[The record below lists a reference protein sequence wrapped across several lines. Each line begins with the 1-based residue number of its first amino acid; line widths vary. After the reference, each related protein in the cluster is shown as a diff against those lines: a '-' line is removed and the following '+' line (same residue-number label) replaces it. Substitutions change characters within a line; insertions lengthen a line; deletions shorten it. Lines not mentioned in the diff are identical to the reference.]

1 MDDVWDVYKPPGGS
15 PKFLLACLN
24 IAYLIAC
31 FHHFLLFFLL
41 LCGLLSRLA
50 RSKCCLQSWAPTS
63 APHHG
68 PHGSHGSAAPCRIDL
83 TTVVGGCVP
92 VASVTGDLCH
102 LVKMKN
108 QIHQILE
115 KELMP
120 LMYITANLL
129 WSPCDYH
136 GVLRQSNSLRQY
148 TRIYSP
154 VPRTVTSTQSFVH
167 SREGQ
172 PLIFGFLK
180 IFYVPLFV
188 GQGSCN
194 LDGIFWYLL
203 PSPEGQP
210 KSSRFQK
217 LIPFEAPGEPTWYW
231 YWLSTDKL
239 FSMPVYYK
247 KNAKHVVNSWYLS
260 AFGIIR
266 TMKQEIPSVSTHCE
280 FAVSIP

>member
-1 MDDVWDVYKPPGGS
+1 MTKVSGRTHRDDLRSTQVLDGNSALPGPSKGCQMDDVWDVYKPPGGS

-129 WSPCDYH
+129 
-136 GVLRQSNSLRQY
+136 
-148 TRIYSP
+148 
-154 VPRTVTSTQSFVH
+154 
-167 SREGQ
+167 
-172 PLIFGFLK
+172 
-180 IFYVPLFV
+180 
-188 GQGSCN
+188 
-194 LDGIFWYLL
+194 
-203 PSPEGQP
+203 
-210 KSSRFQK
+210 
-217 LIPFEAPGEPTWYW
+217 
-231 YWLSTDKL
+231 
-239 FSMPVYYK
+239 
-247 KNAKHVVNSWYLS
+247 
-260 AFGIIR
+260 
-266 TMKQEIPSVSTHCE
+266 
-280 FAVSIP
+280 